1 MTDEQSVE
9 RALEWMVANVS
20 KLSQAVA
27 DRKYLEDYRKVKWS
41 ALVLNSP
48 PGTVSSKEAWA
59 TSHTD
64 YVGVLKGLKVA
75 VQQES
80 ELKHLFTIAEA
91 KIEVW
96 RTIQANNRAGVV

>member
-9 RALEWMVANVS
+9 RALEWMMDNVT

-75 VQQES
+75 VQEES